1 MIWLSSNEGHLRQ
14 TNVTIRINLGHVTR
28 ICVITGWHFELVAAN
43 DRCNQSV
50 CMLLKHVFCREKVKG
65 WNGHVY
71 ALPWGNSK
79 TAQNPMRNFQKC
91 TKSNEELPK
100 MPKIPGETS
109 KYAQNPTSIFRKCA
123 KSHYWLQIMHK
134 IQRGSSEN
142 TQNPMIDF
150 E

>member
-1 MIWLSSNEGHLRQ
+1 
-14 TNVTIRINLGHVTR
+14 
-28 ICVITGWHFELVAAN
+28 
-43 DRCNQSV
+43 
-50 CMLLKHVFCREKVKG
+50 
-65 WNGHVY
+65 
-71 ALPWGNSK
+71 
-79 TAQNPMRNFQKC
+79 MRNFKKC

-109 KYAQNPTSIFRKCA
+109 KYTQNPTRIFQKCT
-123 KSHYWLQIMHK
+123 KSHDLLQIMHK